1 MLRKHLVPALGE
13 RLVADVEPKDIL
25 PFHTELHHMPTVAKR
40 AVDILVKMF
49 TGAARWPRSRSS
61 SPA

>member
-13 RLVADVEPKDIL
+13 HLVADVEPKDIL

-49 TGAARWPRSRSS
+49 TGAAR
-61 SPA
+61 